1 MKKLFFLFAALC
13 CMAAASAQTEVNQLI
28 AELKNPNAKNVIVV
42 SHRGDWRGAP
52 ENSLQ
57 AFKNCID
64 MGVDMVELDLKKTK
78 DNQLVIMHDATL
90 DRTTTG
96 HGPTTDYTLAEIKKL
111 RLRNA
116 CGIPTAHTVPT
127 LEEVLNLCKG
137 KILINVDQG
146 YDFFKDAYALMEKTG
161 TTAQIVIKSGY
172 PLAKV
177 QSENGDVLKRVVYM
191 PIVNLNSDDAEKFI
205 NDYAAIRPVAIE
217 CCFGEVTP
225 KVLQLLKLVRKNGSK
240 VWINSLWPSLN
251 GGHDDD
257 RAVELGEKDAAW
269 GWILQQGAQLI
280 QTDRPAALIEYL
292 YEKGRHKMPVRFTVK
307 RTAKK

>member
-1 MKKLFFLFAALC
+1 MKKILLSLVALC
-13 CMAAASAQTEVNQLI
+13 CMMAASAQTEVQQLI
-28 AELKNPNAKNVIVV
+28 SELKDINTKKVIVV
-42 SHRGDWRGAP
+42 AHRGDWRGAP
-52 ENSLQ
+52 ENSIQ

-78 DNQLVIMHDATL
+78 DNQLIILHDATL

-111 RLRNA
+111 HLRNG
-116 CGIPTAHTVPT
+116 CGIPTDHTVPT

-161 TTAQIVIKSGY
+161 TTGQIVIKSGY

-177 QSENGDVLKRVVYM
+177 QSENADVLKHVVYM
-191 PIVNLNSDDAEKFI
+191 PIVNLNSDDAEKII

-257 RAVELGEKDAAW
+257 RAVERNEKDAAW

-280 QTDRPAALIEYL
+280 QTDRPAMLIKYL
-292 YEKGRHKMPVRFTVK
+292 HETGRHNLPVTLTVK
-307 RTAKK
+307 RTVKK